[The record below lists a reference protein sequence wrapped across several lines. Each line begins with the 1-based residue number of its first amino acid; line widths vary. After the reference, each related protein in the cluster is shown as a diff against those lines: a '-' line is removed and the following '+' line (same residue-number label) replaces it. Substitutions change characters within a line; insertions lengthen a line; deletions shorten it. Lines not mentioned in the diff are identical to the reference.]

1 MKMKMKMEKE
11 IINLNSSG
19 RLYNYSIDFIIKI
32 NNNNRSEYVD
42 ERLNFVNFS
51 RNWKCTF

>member
-1 MKMKMKMEKE
+1 MKMEKE

-32 NNNNRSEYVD
+32 AVESIIYALMIRFRIDVETVVYVAL
-42 ERLNFVNFS
+42 LNS
-51 RNWKCTF
+51 

>member
-1 MKMKMKMEKE
+1 MKMKMEKE

-32 NNNNRSEYVD
+32 NNNNRSEYYYK
-42 ERLNFVNFS
+42 RSHN
-51 RNWKCTF
+51 TTP